1 MKQRQKLL
9 PKHLQ
14 VTIKLSTLKVITSI
28 PRHRHHIQINKGNKP
43 KGRVLGDPSCLP
55 QTFLTNMHM
64 MEVMRST
71 ASFRPAPT
79 ERVERGETKANQKK
93 ESLKTN
99 GDPRVRES
107 LQDLEKDMTR
117 TMVGAL
123 NVWV

>member
-1 MKQRQKLL
+1 
-9 PKHLQ
+9 
-14 VTIKLSTLKVITSI
+14 
-28 PRHRHHIQINKGNKP
+28 
-43 KGRVLGDPSCLP
+43 
-55 QTFLTNMHM
+55 MHM
-64 MEVMRST
+64 MKVMRST

-123 NVWV
+123 KVRVRHLRGALIAYFFEQV